1 MGSQKTF
8 QDYIWQEKATKH
20 TGVDDLERK
29 KVYHV
34 ADLASSAS
42 SKVTASSADLGVVA
56 LLALVTMAAC
66 STATLTTL
74 SSTSNLFTVSHTIIL
89 GNYDDDDDGILLG
102 NDNDDCRTLLGSGGE
117 DGALGTTGELH
128 SI

>member
-8 QDYIWQEKATKH
+8 QDYIWQEKATKY

-56 LLALVTMAAC
+56 LLAVVTMAAC
-66 STATLTTL
+66 SAATLTTI
-74 SSTSNLFTVSHTIIL
+74 SSSSNLFTISHTIIL
-89 GNYDDDDDGILLG
+89 ILTMTIVGLFLAAKMKMVIWG
-102 NDNDDCRTLLGSGGE
+102 RREWVASQHLTS
-117 DGALGTTGELH
+117 GTTSQRL
-128 SI
+128 